1 MNENKNTQ
9 VQETATEQQNSQTME
24 VTDVAITGQ
33 YAITESTAKPV
44 YCTVDTS
51 TAKGKKALYN
61 MKNHPDHNIADFI
74 NKTIDVV
81 GVYIDVN
88 QRLIKEG
95 ENAGCY
101 EEKPR
106 TILID
111 KNGKTYISGVS
122 VGIYQSVKEILRI
135 FGDPREW
142 GEPLTVQ
149 VVQIATPKGNMLSL
163 ELV

>member
-1 MNENKNTQ
+1 MSENASKQ
-9 VQETATEQQNSQTME
+9 VQEVTAGQQEAQTLAVSS
-24 VTDVAITGQ
+24 VTASQ

-44 YCTVDTS
+44 FCTVDTT

-61 MKNHPDHNIADFI
+61 MKNHPDHNISDFI

-88 QRLIKEG
+88 ARVIKDG
-95 ENAGCY
+95 ENAGLV

-111 KNGKTYISGVS
+111 KDGKSYISGVS
-122 VGIYQSVKEILRI
+122 VGIFQSVKEILRI
-135 FGDPREW
+135 FGDPATWE
-142 GEPLTVQ
+142 EPLTVQ
-149 VVQIATPKGNMLSL
+149 VVQISTPRGNMLSL